1 MDAFSTRTGYIY
13 MYVYAKNIAVAAD
26 SSKTVVNA
34 SREIGRLKGN
44 LKRLWELSK
53 QSPLDRNNCK
63 DVLLEIRKSLRLLL
77 THIQDIIL
85 ESLEKLEPTEYTL
98 FTILIGKT
106 PEEWVK
112 EIFRMPNIYE
122 SDISTIIS
130 FLDHPEHY
138 KDEDI
143 KDKIVSLVEHLE
155 VSISK
160 LERQLGLKQGI
171 VQISEFLST
180 FPQFTE
186 NWSIAVCYLT
196 AMEIAVK
203 NKLKELGLMPTGEF
217 EKDAVE
223 NKLEEQGQEPTRG
236 FKKHYEDLLKYLKNK
251 GIEVSELERQ
261 LPKIFWDIRNKV
273 VHEGYS
279 PSFEELEI
287 ITKYIEKLLA
297 LLTSSK

>member
-1 MDAFSTRTGYIY
+1 MTT
-13 MYVYAKNIAVAAD
+13 D
-26 SSKTVVNA
+26 SSETMIYTMDIL
-34 SREIGRLKGN
+34 REIGRLRGN

-53 QSPLDRNNCK
+53 QSRLDRDNCK
-63 DVLLEIRKSLRLLL
+63 DVLLEIRKSFRLLREYF
-77 THIQDIIL
+77 QDNIDIFSRAFAL
-85 ESLEKLEPTEYTL
+85 GKLEPTKYIL
-98 FTILIGKT
+98 FSVKR
-106 PEEWVK
+106 PEELLK
-112 EIFRMPNIYE
+112 ETLNWDSEITE
-122 SDISTIIS
+122 AIS
-130 FLDHPEHY
+130 LLERPEL
-138 KDEDI
+138 KDENI
-143 KDKIVSLVEHLE
+143 KDVIVSLAEDLE
-155 VSISK
+155 VSINK
-160 LERQLGLKQGI
+160 FEHILDLKSGI
-171 VQISEFLST
+171 IKISEFLSA

-196 AMEIAVK
+196 AMEIVVK

-217 EKDAVE
+217 KKDAVE
-223 NKLEEQGQEPTRG
+223 NKPKEQEQEPTRG

-251 GIEVSELERQ
+251 GIEVSELEKQ